1 MSVIEDL
8 KTKNIDR
15 TKTVAL
21 SILLG
26 GVIAL
31 IISIVDFFMGNG
43 IFGLEPIYGL
53 IVMIVVFLFMAGA
66 SHLLYNKYKIGY
78 ILSIIA
84 MVALI
89 VIGIF
94 SLIYRGNTI
103 FMGVFYIALGI
114 IIIIDMMKKEVRFDD
129 YH

>member
-8 KTKNIDR
+8 KTKNIDK
-15 TKTVAL
+15 TKALAL

-26 GVIAL
+26 GFIAL
-31 IISIVDFFMGNG
+31 IISIIDFFLGNG
-43 IFGLEPIYGL
+43 IFGLKPLYGL
-53 IVMIVVFLFMAGA
+53 IIIIVVFLVMAGV

-78 ILSIIA
+78 ILSLIT

-89 VIGIF
+89 ILGIF

-103 FMGVFYIALGI
+103 FMGVYYIGLGI
-114 IIIIDMMKKEVRFDD
+114 VIIVDMMKKEIRCDD